1 MTVWESSTNKFGLDV
16 DTEIVCRAVQLLL
29 LRRKVSLSGMIML
42 LFNV

>member
-1 MTVWESSTNKFGLDV
+1 MTVLESNTNKSGLDV
-16 DTEIVCRAVQLLL
+16 DIEIVCRVVQLLL